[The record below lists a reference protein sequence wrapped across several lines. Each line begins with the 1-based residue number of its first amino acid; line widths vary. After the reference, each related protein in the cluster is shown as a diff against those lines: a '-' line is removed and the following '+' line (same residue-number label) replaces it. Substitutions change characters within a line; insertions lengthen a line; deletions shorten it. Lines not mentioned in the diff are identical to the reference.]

1 MTDPANYP
9 ECTSYPSMSPFVPDP
24 NRRIPGHY
32 FPQDPFTPTEPLVA
46 PRPATLQRVKNTTQP
61 QDSVFN
67 LEDKAA
73 RDKEKR
79 AKKPSMPRPALAR
92 SSRR

>member
-1 MTDPANYP
+1 MTDPFNFP

-32 FPQDPFTPTEPLVA
+32 YAQDPFTPTTPLVP
-46 PRPATLQRVKNTTQP
+46 PRPATLQRVKNTTKP
-61 QDSVFN
+61 PDSVFN

-73 RDKEKR
+73 RDKEKNK
-79 AKKPSMPRPALAR
+79 KKPSNPRPARAT
-92 SSRR
+92 RR